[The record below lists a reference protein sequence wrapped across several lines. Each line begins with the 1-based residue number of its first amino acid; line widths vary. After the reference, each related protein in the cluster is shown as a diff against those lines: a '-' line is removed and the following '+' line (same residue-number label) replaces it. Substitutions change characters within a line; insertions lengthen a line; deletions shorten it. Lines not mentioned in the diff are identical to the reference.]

1 VLVQTCNPNK
11 TGNTDRRIKVQVN
24 PGKNS
29 KIQSEKQLKQKG
41 LKVWPKWSATAS
53 KCETLSP
60 NPNHTKKKRKKEKK
74 RGAKSKA
81 NQPEG
86 LVMKALGKLKR
97 TE

>member
-60 NPNHTKKKRKKEKK
+60 NPNYTKKKKKKKKEK
-74 RGAKSKA
+74 RSQEQTSLMGW
-81 NQPEG
+81 
-86 LVMKALGKLKR
+86 L
-97 TE
+97 